1 MKMKHTEILTSAAGN
16 LKSREDQFG
25 PEERA
30 FDNAAQIASIMLGKP
45 ITPHDVTTILLC
57 VDLGRIPQSR
67 TNNVNY
73 VNLINNA
80 AYVGQYS
87 RSEATVMSSL
97 TDDITS
103 MAAKLAPVMPRV
115 EPFNP
120 PAE

>member
-1 MKMKHTEILTSAAGN
+1 MKHTEILTSAAGN

-45 ITPHDVTTILLC
+45 ITQHDITTILLC

-67 TNNVNY
+67 TNNINY

-97 TDDITS
+97 SDEITN
-103 MAAKLAPVMPRV
+103 MASRLAPTMPRV
-115 EPFNP
+115 EPVNIS
-120 PAE
+120 E